1 MAAPLASR
9 PIRNPDDVQVCRALQ
24 KSIARYA
31 ELWSRPTL
39 CDTIS
44 MRFSARLSKSWA
56 RTNLST
62 RTITLSVALRNDAA
76 RLEEVLCHELAHIV
90 AHDSVGRQEGP
101 HGPTWKQLVRIGGF
115 EPRVRLVYVDDAPR
129 KVVLRSS
136 RFLHRCPVC
145 DFSRVA
151 ARPIWAWRCADCVA
165 AGLDGNL
172 VITEKR
178 APA

>member
-1 MAAPLASR
+1 MR
-9 PIRNPDDVQVCRALQ
+9 VRRALDE
-24 KSIARYA
+24 SIARYA
-31 ELWSRPTL
+31 ELWSRPNL
-39 CDTIS
+39 CEMVS

-56 RTNLST
+56 RTNLET
-62 RTITLSVALRNDAA
+62 RTITLAVTLRGDLA

-90 AHDSVGRQEGP
+90 AYDSIGCREGP
-101 HGPTWKQLVRIGGF
+101 HGRTWKELVLIGGF
-115 EPRVRLVYVDDAPR
+115 EPRLRLAHGDDAPR
-129 KVVLRSS
+129 TIVRRPS

-151 ARPIWAWRCADCVA
+151 ARPIRAWRCADCVA
-165 AGLDGNL
+165 AGLGGNL